1 MSNYDFTTA
10 ANLAKESFKPK
21 YENVPIKLMKHVV
34 SLADL
39 AIVKGSAAASGDTFD
54 LMVIPAGTMVVGV
67 AVRTLVP
74 VAGGSVS
81 SPTVAIGDQS
91 AASFQAACAVDAAA
105 NTVVAGSGAYLQA
118 ATVPYACTGGKFFS
132 AANSVRLTLGGTWTS
147 ATAGSFQVLVEVVE
161 LGTGLLN

>member
-10 ANLAKESFKPK
+10 ANRAKESFKPRS
-21 YENVPIKLMKHVV
+21 ENVPIKLMKHVV

-74 VAGGSVS
+74 VTTAA
-81 SPTVAIGDQS
+81 TVAIGDQS

-105 NTVVAGSGAYLQA
+105 NTVVTGSGAYLQA

-132 AANSVRLTLGGTWTS
+132 TANSVRLTLGGTWTS